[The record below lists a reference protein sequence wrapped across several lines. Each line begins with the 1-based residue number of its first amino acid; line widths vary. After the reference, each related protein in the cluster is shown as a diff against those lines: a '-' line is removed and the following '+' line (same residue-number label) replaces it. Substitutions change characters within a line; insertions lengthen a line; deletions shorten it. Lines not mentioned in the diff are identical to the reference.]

1 MLVLFVILTVITFI
15 SYQHKLYLN
24 KCSRVSTFYQDIPEE
39 TDLSYLD
46 RGRLEEEY
54 RKLKEL
60 KKKAE
65 NYAVEAKQTAQR
77 VCLFFYDV

>member
-1 MLVLFVILTVITFI
+1 M
-15 SYQHKLYLN
+15 QE
-24 KCSRVSTFYQDIPEE
+24 IPEE
-39 TDLSYLD
+39 ADLSYLD

-65 NYAVEAKQTAQR
+65 RYAVEAKQTAQR
-77 VCLFFYDV
+77 VRCKKLYRVDSHR

>member
-1 MLVLFVILTVITFI
+1 MFKSLCTF
-15 SYQHKLYLN
+15 
-24 KCSRVSTFYQDIPEE
+24 CQDIPEE

-65 NYAVEAKQTAQR
+65 NYTVEAKQTAQR
-77 VCLFFYDV
+77 VCFQDV

>member
-1 MLVLFVILTVITFI
+1 M
-15 SYQHKLYLN
+15 
-24 KCSRVSTFYQDIPEE
+24 QDIPEE
-39 TDLSYLD
+39 ADLSYFD

-65 NYAVEAKQTAQR
+65 RYAVEAKQTAQR
-77 VCLFFYDV
+77 VCYKNSYTEL